1 MEKAGV
7 KTQSSLLRG
16 RGRRLGQ
23 PVEDERLATGV
34 EQLAH
39 NGEVLAAV
47 RAMRVKAYEETD

>member
-1 MEKAGV
+1 MAGV
-7 KTQSSLLRG
+7 RTQSSLLRG

-47 RAMRVKAYEETD
+47 RAMRVRACEETD